1 MAFANARARR
11 CWPLAAGFDSPR
23 AGLLDAASLALC
35 VGAGGRVSLGA
46 LRWKLTDRR
55 VDAAAARRSTER
67 NGADY
72 PDAGPA
78 AALTVPG
85 GQAVAALCIWRPA
98 PQHSCARG
106 PGAPLDGGPIHA
118 YGGKGG
124 IVNAIEWAG
133 NGNGKGA
140 RAGSQT
146 LGQMASDSGRLM
158 GGNGVVDGGPLDGD
172 HGR

>member
-46 LRWKLTDRR
+46 LRWELTDRR

-72 PDAGPA
+72 PDAGSWACSSSRRSGP
-78 AALTVPG
+78 
-85 GQAVAALCIWRPA
+85 RPA
-98 PQHSCARG
+98 TPPARG
-106 PGAPLDGGPIHA
+106 EQLC
-118 YGGKGG
+118 
-124 IVNAIEWAG
+124 V
-133 NGNGKGA
+133 
-140 RAGSQT
+140 RSQEI
-146 LGQMASDSGRLM
+146 
-158 GGNGVVDGGPLDGD
+158 P
-172 HGR
+172 